1 MNVSRRERQLLE
13 ILYRR
18 GEATAAEVQEEL
30 KDGST
35 YSAVRGMLRVLTEK
49 GMVSVRSEGVRY
61 IFKPST
67 PRDEAAKSA
76 VHGVVDTFFAGKVS
90 ELVSTLLTE
99 SDQGLDESELD
110 RLSKMIEA
118 ARSKKMGSA

>member
-30 KDGST
+30 SDGSS

-49 GMVSVRSEGVRY
+49 ELVSVRSEGVRY
-61 IFKPST
+61 IFKPSM

-76 VHGVVDTFFAGKVS
+76 LNGVVDTFFSGKVS

-99 SDQGLDESELD
+99 EDQQLDESELD
-110 RLSKMIEA
+110 RLSRMIEA
-118 ARSKKMGSA
+118 AKAKKKGSA

>member
-30 KDGST
+30 NDGST

-49 GMVSVRSEGVRY
+49 EMVSVRAEGVRY

-76 VHGVVDTFFAGKVS
+76 VHGVVDTFFSGRVS
-90 ELVSTLLTE
+90 DLVSTLLSE
-99 SDQGLDESELD
+99 QDQSLDDSELD
-110 RLSKMIEA
+110 RLSRMIEA
-118 ARSKKMGSA
+118 AKAKKKGTP

>member
-18 GEATAAEVQEEL
+18 GEATAADVQGEL
-30 KDGST
+30 NDGSS

-49 GMVSVRSEGVRY
+49 ELVSVRSEGVRY
-61 IFKPST
+61 IFKPSM

-76 VHGVVDTFFAGKVS
+76 LHGVVDTFFSGKVS

-99 SDQGLDESELD
+99 EDQQLDESELD
-110 RLSKMIEA
+110 RLSRMIEA
-118 ARSKKMGSA
+118 ARAKKKGSA

>member
-30 KDGST
+30 NDGSS

-49 GMVSVRSEGVRY
+49 ELVSVRSEGVRY

-76 VHGVVDTFFAGKVS
+76 LHGVVDTFFSGKVS
-90 ELVSTLLTE
+90 ELVSTLLDE
-99 SDQGLDESELD
+99 DDQQLDESELD
-110 RLSKMIEA
+110 RLSRMIEA
-118 ARSKKMGSA
+118 AKAKKKGSS

>member
-30 KDGST
+30 NDGSS

-49 GMVSVRSEGVRY
+49 EMVSVRAEGVRY
-61 IFKPST
+61 IFTPST

-76 VHGVVDTFFAGKVS
+76 LHGVVDTFFAGRVS
-90 ELVSTLLTE
+90 DLVSSLLSEQDQTL
-99 SDQGLDESELD
+99 DDSELD
-110 RLSKMIEA
+110 RLSRMIEA
-118 ARSKKMGSA
+118 AKAKKKGTP

>member
-30 KDGST
+30 NDGSS

-49 GMVSVRSEGVRY
+49 EMVSVRAEGVRY
-61 IFKPST
+61 IFTPST

-76 VHGVVDTFFAGKVS
+76 LHGVVDTFFSGRVS
-90 ELVSTLLTE
+90 DLVSTLLSE
-99 SDQGLDESELD
+99 QDQSLDDSELD
-110 RLSKMIEA
+110 RLSRMIEA
-118 ARSKKMGSA
+118 AKAKKKGTP

>member
-30 KDGST
+30 NDGST

-49 GMVSVRSEGVRY
+49 ELVSVRAEGVRY
-61 IFKPST
+61 FFTPST

-76 VHGVVDTFFAGKVS
+76 LHGVVDTFFAGNVTEMVS
-90 ELVSTLLTE
+90 ALLSE
-99 SDQGLDESELD
+99 KDQNIDESELD
-110 RLSKMIEA
+110 RLSRMIEA
-118 ARSKKMGSA
+118 ARAKKKGTS